1 MSLFLTP
8 QEVAELTGIAR
19 GRDGFT
25 REQMQADHLRKLGIP
40 FFPNASGRPMIA
52 RVVIEGGTQQQKQPK
67 QTWQPAV
74 LSH

>member
-8 QEVAELTGIAR
+8 QEVVELTGIAR
-19 GRDGFT
+19 GRGGKT
-25 REQMQADHLRKLGIP
+25 REHMQAEHLRQLGIP

-52 RVVIEGGTQQQKQPK
+52 RAIIEGGTFKQNQPK

-74 LSH
+74 LSV

>member
-1 MSLFLTP
+1 
-8 QEVAELTGIAR
+8 
-19 GRDGFT
+19 
-25 REQMQADHLRKLGIP
+25 MQADHLRKLGIP

-52 RVVIEGGTQQQKQPK
+52 RAVIEGGTQQQKQVK